1 MLTKFSFGNFTTK
14 HPKNYSDA
22 CEKRE
27 STILYTPRI
36 SKTYSDTHLNNNEPK
51 NPSNKT
57 RFITYYSRLNNKI
70 LKYLSFLKARPN
82 KLNAWRRKYV

>member
-1 MLTKFSFGNFTTK
+1 MLTKFSFGNFTID

-22 CEKRE
+22 CEERE
-27 STILYTPRI
+27 STILCIPRVL
-36 SKTYSDTHLNNNEPK
+36 KTYSDTHLNNNEPK
-51 NPSNKT
+51 NPTNKT